1 MLQKLRTGFKV
12 LSLLGLIAACVLFI
26 GWGISAREDWMA
38 NDLMEVAENKWQHED
53 YLGAIRNF
61 EQVVEQYPENRVL
74 SEAHYGIGIVSFL
87 YMNDAKAAEIAF
99 KKVVQLEKSIA
110 GLVERGL
117 EARRHLAE
125 IYEKK
130 LDQLSDAIVIYEG
143 IIEVSPDQEE
153 VLSSRY
159 KVGELYAALGDL
171 AQARIEWDLLVKR
184 DPASHWAAEAL
195 YRKGGSYFGV
205 GACKEAISVYRVLY
219 TDYPN
224 DEKSPYAK
232 LNAADCLQMENQPK
246 AAYALYKELETNHPN
261 KVLIARKIAALE
273 PLTQTTN

>member
-1 MLQKLRTGFKV
+1 VVSWLGF
-12 LSLLGLIAACVLFI
+12 LAACALFI
-26 GWGISAREDWMA
+26 VWGVSAREDWLA
-38 NDLMEVAENKWQHED
+38 SDLMQAAENKWRHED
-53 YLGAIRNF
+53 YLGAIRSF
-61 EQVVEQYPENRVL
+61 ELVVENYPENKVL
-74 SEAHYGIGIVSFL
+74 SEAQYGIGVVSFL
-87 YMNDAKAAEIAF
+87 YMDDAKAAEIAF
-99 KKVVQLEKSIA
+99 KKVVQLEKSLT

-130 LDQLSDAIVIYEG
+130 LDRLSDAIVIYEG
-143 IIEVSPDQEE
+143 IIEVSPDREE

-171 AQARIEWDLLVKR
+171 SQARIEWDLLVKR
-184 DPASHWAAEAL
+184 DPKSHWAAEAL
-195 YRKGGSYFGV
+195 YRKAGSYFGV
-205 GACKEAISVYRVLY
+205 GACKEAILVYKVIY

-224 DEKSPYAK
+224 DEKSLYAK

-261 KVLIARKIAALE
+261 KALIARKMAALE